1 MLDSKT
7 NEDMLDYLETIINTV
22 REPLIILDEDLR
34 VVTVNHSFYTFFQAK
49 SANTIGQLIFEL
61 DNKQWDIPVLRELL
75 ETILPQKT
83 SFHDYEVEYNFANIG
98 RRVMLLNAQQ
108 MKQTAG
114 RQPIILVAMEDI
126 TWQSDVLI
134 IAKEEKVKRTDELVI
149 ANQELA
155 FQNEEK
161 DKRAA
166 ELAIAKEEKVQR
178 ADELVIANQELAF
191 QNKEKDKRADELVIA
206 NQELAFQNEEK
217 DKRAAELVIAK
228 EEKVQRA
235 DELAIA
241 NIELA
246 FQNKEKDKRAAELAI
261 ANKDLAFQNKE
272 KDKRA
277 AELVIANEE
286 KVQLLRKLQLSQK
299 MEALG
304 KLTGG
309 IAHEYNNM
317 LGIMLGYSELLKSAF
332 IDNPKLFRY
341 ASQIQKA
348 CDRAAKLT
356 NKLLTF
362 SQRNTPNAECINLN
376 TLVQQQHHMLEKT
389 LTISINLIYQL
400 QKDPWQVWLNGS
412 DMEDAILNMCIN
424 ALHAMNDHGQLTI
437 ETQNKFINQS
447 DAASLNIT
455 AGDYVLLSFT
465 DTGCG
470 FDKETKEKIFDPFFT
485 TKGQLGSGLGL
496 SIVYGFVQNSG
507 GVIDVYSVEGEGSQF
522 TFYFPRYH
530 GAQTH
535 NDEKSE
541 IENSTL
547 DNAIRN
553 DTILIVDDEP
563 DLLEVTRAILTL
575 HGFTV
580 FCAADATEA
589 LSILEHESMDI
600 MISDVIMPRIDG
612 YQLATI
618 VKQKYPDI
626 KIQLVSGF
634 SGHRNVD
641 VANIDLQQNL
651 LRKPVTSHVL
661 LERIHQLLDE
671 KT

>member
-1 MLDSKT
+1 MGFAISGIYNSAMTAVHLIPQTT
-7 NEDMLDYLETIINTV
+7 NPVIDGLTTTSLTLLVAVVVLVLLLLAFLIPYLLRYKKLINTV
-22 REPLIILDEDLR
+22 NENTARIHAMMDTSQDAFIQMNSKGNIVGWSSQAQHVLGWTNKEAIGQKLANLIIPPQFREAHKQGLR
-34 VVTVNHSFYTFFQAK
+34 HFLAS
-49 SANTIGQLIFEL
+49 SEGPIL
-61 DNKQWDIPVLRELL
+61 NKI
-75 ETILPQKT
+75 I
-83 SFHDYEVEYNFANIG
+83 EVEALHQEGHNFPIELTISFIKLADG
-98 RRVMLLNAQQ
+98 FEFNALVRDISQR
-108 MKQTAG
+108 KQA
-114 RQPIILVAMEDI
+114 
-126 TWQSDVLI
+126 
-134 IAKEEKVKRTDELVI
+134 EEKLI
-149 ANQELA
+149 LANEELA

-161 DKRAA
+161 DKLAY
-166 ELAIAKEEKVQR
+166 ELI
-178 ADELVIANQELAF
+178 LANKA
-191 QNKEKDKRADELVIA
+191 KDKLI
-206 NQELAFQNEEK
+206 L
-217 DKRAAELVIAK
+217 
-228 EEKVQRA
+228 
-235 DELAIA
+235 
-241 NIELA
+241 
-246 FQNKEKDKRAAELAI
+246 
-261 ANKDLAFQNKE
+261 
-272 KDKRA
+272 
-277 AELVIANEE
+277 ANEE
-286 KVQLLRKLQLSQK
+286 KELLLRKLKQSQK

-332 IDNPKLFRY
+332 TDNPKLFRY
-341 ASQIQKA
+341 ASQVQNA
-348 CDRAAKLT
+348 GNRAAKLT

-362 SQRNTPNAECINLN
+362 SQRKTPNAECINLN

-389 LTISINLIYQL
+389 LTISINLVYQL
-400 QKDPWQVWLNGS
+400 HEDLWHVWLDSS
-412 DMEDAILNMCIN
+412 DMEDAILNVCIN
-424 ALHAMNDHGQLTI
+424 ALHAMSNRGQLTI
-437 ETQNKFINQS
+437 ETRNKNINQS
-447 DAASLNIT
+447 DATLLNIT

-507 GVIDVYSVEGEGSQF
+507 GVIDVYSVKGEGTQF

-535 NDEKSE
+535 NEEKSQIE
-541 IENSTL
+541 ILTL

-553 DTILIVDDEP
+553 NTILLVDDEP
-563 DLLEVTRAILTL
+563 DLLEVTRAILTS

-612 YQLATI
+612 YQLAAI
-618 VKQKYPDI
+618 VRQKYPDI

-641 VANIDLQQNL
+641 VADIDLQQNL
-651 LRKPVTSHVL
+651 LRKPVNSHVL
-661 LERIHQLLDE
+661 LERIRKLLDE
-671 KT
+671 KI